1 MSYLLA
7 IDQGTTS
14 SRAVLFNHEGQRL
27 AQAQQE
33 FKQHYPEDGW
43 VEHDAI
49 QIWQDCLQLCRE
61 VLKEAAIS
69 ATEVAAIGITN
80 QRETTVLWDRATGAP
95 LAPAIVWQDRRTADL
110 CDQLRTAGHETLVQ
124 ERTGL
129 LLDPYF
135 SATKLAWL
143 LDHLPSARQ
152 RAEAGELAF
161 GTIDSWLLWNLTA
174 GKVHATDA
182 TNASRTLLFDIHRQ
196 CWDEQLLKLFHIP
209 AALLPEVRDCAAD
222 YGHTESALFGA
233 PIAVAGMAG
242 DQQAALIGQACFS
255 PGMVKSTY
263 GTGCFMVLNTGS
275 QAVQSRNRL
284 LTTVGYRLNGQVT
297 YALEGSI
304 FVAGAAIQ
312 WLRDGLRLINHA
324 SETEALARSV
334 GSAKGV
340 YLVPAFTGMG
350 APWWDPHARGA
361 LLGLTRDTGIAEVV
375 TAGLESVCYQSL
387 DLLEAMGADAGARPT
402 ALRVDG
408 GMVVNNWLTQ
418 RLADI
423 LGVRVDR
430 PVITETTALGAAYLA
445 GLQVGLYG
453 SLEEVAAQWQCQQ
466 SFTPSLDEDSRQ
478 QRHAGWRQAVARVCQ
493 GHPEAVN
500 TE

>member
-1 MSYLLA
+1 MSCLLA

-14 SRAVLFNHEGQRL
+14 SRAILFDRNGSRL
-27 AQAQQE
+27 AQAQRE
-33 FKQHYPEDGW
+33 FRQYYPEDGW
-43 VEHDAI
+43 VEHDAA
-49 QIWQDCLQLCRE
+49 QIWQDCLQLCRD
-61 VLKEAAIS
+61 VLKEAGKS
-69 ATEVAAIGITN
+69 AGEVAAIGITN
-80 QRETTVLWDRATGAP
+80 QRETTVLWERDTGKP
-95 LAPAIVWQDRRTADL
+95 VAPAIVWQDRRTADL
-110 CDQLRTAGHETLVQ
+110 CDELRADGKEALVQ
-124 ERTGL
+124 QRTGL

-143 LDHLPSARQ
+143 LDNVPAARQ

-161 GTIDSWLLWNLTA
+161 GTIDSWLLWNLT
-174 GKVHATDA
+174 GGQVHATDA

-196 CWDEQLLKLFHIP
+196 CWDEELLALFRIP
-209 AALLPEVRDCAAD
+209 AALLPDVRDSAAD
-222 YGHTESALFGA
+222 YGQTDASLFGG
-233 PIAVAGMAG
+233 PIAVAGIAG
-242 DQQAALIGQACFS
+242 DQQAALVGQACFS

-263 GTGCFMVLNTGS
+263 GTGCFMVLNTGRT
-275 QAVQSRNRL
+275 AVQSRNRL
-284 LTTVGYRLNGQVT
+284 LTTVGYRLNGETT

-312 WLRDGLRLINHA
+312 WLRDGLRLISHA

-375 TAGLESVCYQSL
+375 TAGLESVCYQTL

-418 RLADI
+418 TLADI
-423 LGVRVDR
+423 LGIRVDR
-430 PVITETTALGAAYLA
+430 PEVTETTALGAAYLA
-445 GLQVGLYG
+445 GLQVGLFT
-453 SLEEVAAQWQCQQ
+453 SLEDVAGRWQCEQ
-466 SFTPSLDEDSRQ
+466 SFMPSLDEPSRQ
-478 QRHAGWRQAVARVCQ
+478 QRHAGWRRAVARVCEGVKNQ
-493 GHPEAVN
+493 
-500 TE
+500 

>member
-1 MSYLLA
+1 
-7 IDQGTTS
+7 
-14 SRAVLFNHEGQRL
+14 
-27 AQAQQE
+27 
-33 FKQHYPEDGW
+33 
-43 VEHDAI
+43 
-49 QIWQDCLQLCRE
+49 
-61 VLKEAAIS
+61 
-69 ATEVAAIGITN
+69 
-80 QRETTVLWDRATGAP
+80 
-95 LAPAIVWQDRRTADL
+95 
-110 CDQLRTAGHETLVQ
+110 
-124 ERTGL
+124 
-129 LLDPYF
+129 
-135 SATKLAWL
+135 
-143 LDHLPSARQ
+143 
-152 RAEAGELAF
+152 
-161 GTIDSWLLWNLTA
+161 
-174 GKVHATDA
+174 VHATDA

-196 CWDEQLLKLFHIP
+196 CWDEQLLELFHIP

-233 PIAVAGMAG
+233 PIAVAGIAG

-418 RLADI
+418 TLADI

-453 SLEEVAAQWQCQQ
+453 SLQEVAAQWQCQQ
-466 SFTPSLDEDSRQ
+466 SFAPSLDEEARQ

-493 GHPEAVN
+493 GQQEVVSD
-500 TE
+500 